1 MIVNR
6 YRYIEQLS
14 RSKNNGLI
22 KIITGLRR
30 SGKSFLLKKLF
41 HQHLLDEGV
50 REDHILVI
58 DMESRK
64 NREFKN
70 PDYLLDWVEKM
81 MIDYETYYII
91 IDEVQEVEDFVEVL
105 SSLSVTEGADVYVTG
120 SNSRFLSS
128 DLVTEF
134 RGRGDEIHV
143 WPLSFKEFMTV
154 YDGSKEDG
162 WAEYRLYGGLP
173 QLLTQVGDEKKADF
187 LRRLYR
193 TVYLRDIYERNNI
206 ELRPEFEE
214 LSKTVASSI
223 GAPVNA
229 LNIANTFKSVS
240 NVQSITDKTVS
251 AYLEYMQDAF
261 LIEKSERFDIKGRK
275 YIGSLSKYYYQ
286 DVGLRNAIL
295 SFRQS
300 EPTHIM
306 ENVIYNE
313 MRMRGWL
320 VDVGNVYHRVRNTEG
335 KQQRVTLEVDF
346 VCNKGSERIYIQSAW
361 RMPDAEKMEQEKR
374 SLRLVDD
381 SFRKLLIV
389 GEHTTQWSDENGIQ
403 IMSIYDFLLD
413 WSSTEKHG

>member
-6 YRYIEQLS
+6 STYIDQLI
-14 RSKNNGLI
+14 RSKGNGLI

-41 HQHLLDEGV
+41 RQHLLNDGV
-50 REDHILVI
+50 KEDHIIII

-64 NREFKN
+64 NKPFKD
-70 PDYLLDWVEKM
+70 PDYLLDWVEKEM
-81 MIDYETYYII
+81 KDDDTYYII
-91 IDEVQEVEDFVEVL
+91 IDEVQEVNDFVEVL
-105 SSLSVTEGADVYVTG
+105 STLSVTEGTDVYVTG

-128 DLVTEF
+128 DVVTEF

-143 WPLSFKEFMTV
+143 WPLSFKEFMSV
-154 YDGSKEDG
+154 FPGSKEDA
-162 WAEYRLYGGLP
+162 WSEYIMFGGLP
-173 QLLTQVGDEKKADF
+173 QLLTQIGDDKKSDF

-193 TVYLRDIYERNNI
+193 TVYLRDIYERNDI
-206 ELRPEFEE
+206 TLKPEFEE

-240 NVQSITDKTVS
+240 NVQNITDKTVS
-251 AYLEYMQDAF
+251 VYLEYMKDAF
-261 LIEKSERFDIKGRK
+261 LIEKSERYDIKGRK

-286 DVGLRNAIL
+286 DIGLRNSII
-295 SFRQS
+295 SFRQT

-320 VDVGNVYHRVRNTEG
+320 VDVGNVAQRVRNDKG
-335 KQQRVTLEVDF
+335 QNIRVTLEVDF
-346 VCNKGSERIYIQSAW
+346 VCNKGSQRIYIQSAW
-361 RMPDAEKMEQEKR
+361 RMPDADKMKQEKR
-374 SLRLVDD
+374 SLRLVAD

-389 GEHTTQWSDENGIQ
+389 GEHTKPWSDDDGIQ
-403 IMSIYDFLLD
+403 IISIYDFLLD
-413 WSSTEKHG
+413 LSSTD

>member
-134 RGRGDEIHV
+134 RGRGDEIHDCTEV
-143 WPLSFKEFMTV
+143 CRNYLH
-154 YDGSKEDG
+154 
-162 WAEYRLYGGLP
+162 RLGMR
-173 QLLTQVGDEKKADF
+173 
-187 LRRLYR
+187 RRLISCVAFIARY
-193 TVYLRDIYERNNI
+193 IY
-206 ELRPEFEE
+206 
-214 LSKTVASSI
+214 
-223 GAPVNA
+223 
-229 LNIANTFKSVS
+229 
-240 NVQSITDKTVS
+240 
-251 AYLEYMQDAF
+251 
-261 LIEKSERFDIKGRK
+261 
-275 YIGSLSKYYYQ
+275 
-286 DVGLRNAIL
+286 
-295 SFRQS
+295 
-300 EPTHIM
+300 
-306 ENVIYNE
+306 
-313 MRMRGWL
+313 
-320 VDVGNVYHRVRNTEG
+320 
-335 KQQRVTLEVDF
+335 VTSTS
-346 VCNKGSERIYIQSAW
+346 G
-361 RMPDAEKMEQEKR
+361 
-374 SLRLVDD
+374 
-381 SFRKLLIV
+381 
-389 GEHTTQWSDENGIQ
+389 TT
-403 IMSIYDFLLD
+403 
-413 WSSTEKHG
+413 

>member
-1 MIVNR
+1 MIINR
-6 YRYIEQLS
+6 NGYIDQLN
-14 RSKNNGLI
+14 RSKGNGLI

-41 HQHLLDEGV
+41 RQNLLEGGTS
-50 REDHILVI
+50 EDHIIVI
-58 DMESRK
+58 DMENRK
-64 NREFKN
+64 NKDFKN
-70 PDYLLDWVEKM
+70 PDFLLNWVEKM
-81 MIDYETYYII
+81 MVDDKTYYII
-91 IDEVQEVEDFVEVL
+91 IDEVQEVNDFVEVL
-105 SSLSVTEGADVYVTG
+105 SSLSVTDGTDVYVTG

-128 DLVTEF
+128 DVVTEF

-143 WPLSFKEFMTV
+143 WPLSFREFMSV

-173 QLLTQVGDEKKADF
+173 QLFTQVGDDKKADF

-206 ELRPEFEE
+206 ELKAEFEE

-223 GAPVNA
+223 GAPANA

-240 NVQSITDKTVS
+240 NVQNITDKTVT

-261 LIEKSERFDIKGRK
+261 LIERSERYDIKGRK

-320 VDVGNVYHRVRNTEG
+320 VDVGNIYHRMRNAEG

-361 RMPDAEKMEQEKR
+361 RMPDTEKIEQEKR

-381 SFRKLLIV
+381 SFRKLLVV
-389 GEHTTQWSDENGIQ
+389 GEHTKSWSDENGIK

-413 WSSTEKHG
+413 LSSTEKQ